1 MHGERDPSTL
11 PRLAMVGMHLVGAL
25 LATGLLASAPLTPRR
40 IALLACAWIYFAR
53 LLATSLVFL
62 KRKVGWAEAFQVG
75 PFLLLIQV
83 VLAWLGA
90 RATEPWGG
98 LDTLALVLYG
108 TGSFLNTGS
117 ELQRMAWKSRPE
129 NQGHLYTAGLF
140 RLSRHVNYLGDVVLF
155 TGFALLTR
163 SPWALLV
170 PAVMAAGFVF
180 LHIPT
185 LDRYLRERYG
195 EEYVQW
201 TRRSKKLV
209 PFVY

>member
-1 MHGERDPSTL
+1 MHGEKDPSTL
-11 PRLAMVGMHLVGAL
+11 PRLAMVGMHFVGVLV
-25 LATGLLASAPLTPRR
+25 ATGLLTSGPLTPRR

-83 VLAWLGA
+83 FLAWLGS
-90 RATEPWGG
+90 RATEPWGV

-108 TGSFLNTGS
+108 VGSFLNTGS
-117 ELQRMAWKSRPE
+117 ELQRMAWKARPE
-129 NQGHLYTAGLF
+129 NQGRLYTAGLF
-140 RLSRHVNYLGDVVLF
+140 RLSRHVNYFGDVVLF

-185 LDRYLRERYG
+185 LDRYLRERYA
-195 EEYVQW
+195 EDYVEW